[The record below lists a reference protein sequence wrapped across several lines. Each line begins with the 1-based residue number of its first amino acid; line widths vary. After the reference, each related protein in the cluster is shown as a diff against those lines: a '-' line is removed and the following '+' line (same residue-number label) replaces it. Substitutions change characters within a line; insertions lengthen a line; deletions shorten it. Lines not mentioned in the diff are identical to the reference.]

1 MVTRHYLHLQTQ
13 FGEDRCTQ
21 FWSYRG
27 NRPTNTQ
34 TNKQTQRHDRLQYTA
49 PLSLA
54 RSVKIPCKLIRFSSA
69 CASVTYIQSVRPI
82 WLQTDSWA
90 RHTGDIWTRNYWYVS
105 KIVCKKI
112 GGSIIWHVRGSPLRC
127 ANYPPNSQRFSE
139 SLLKNDLL
147 FSCGFSFDT
156 SAVSSWIAIPNTAS
170 FDWLLHFISSCCMTD
185 YRLHLKRFM
194 DCLKNTLSLLH

>member
-1 MVTRHYLHLQTQ
+1 MTVRYFIRPYNDTNEKKRSERRKHCALAVARRSQKFSPRRRPPSRGRRRPKFNQLEIMVTRHYLHLQTQ

-49 PLSLA
+49 RLSLA

-82 WLQTDSWA
+82 
-90 RHTGDIWTRNYWYVS
+90 
-105 KIVCKKI
+105 
-112 GGSIIWHVRGSPLRC
+112 
-127 ANYPPNSQRFSE
+127 
-139 SLLKNDLL
+139 
-147 FSCGFSFDT
+147 
-156 SAVSSWIAIPNTAS
+156 
-170 FDWLLHFISSCCMTD
+170 
-185 YRLHLKRFM
+185 
-194 DCLKNTLSLLH
+194 